1 MATRAAIP
9 LHRIEVQSVLSDG
22 TAVCLRTITPQD
34 EPLLRAGIATLSA
47 KSRYLRFFSP
57 APMPPDPVVA
67 GLVDVDGHDH
77 IGWGALCTDCEGA
90 PAIGAVHAVRYA
102 DGGPIGEYSVAV
114 LDAFH
119 GKGLARMMT
128 AALLIQC
135 LAEGL
140 TELDVHTLSDN
151 RAVARLVHSLGAT
164 WLRGSA
170 GVAEYRIDVDRA
182 LDGLRAD
189 REARGVQDV
198 FRALEH
204 RALNPARSPRACRS
218 LS

>member
-1 MATRAAIP
+1 MVTRAATP
-9 LHRIEVQSVLSDG
+9 LHRIEVHSVLSDG
-22 TAVCLRTITPQD
+22 TAVCLRTITPED

-47 KSRYLRFFSP
+47 ESRYLRFFSP

-67 GLVDVDGHDH
+67 GLVEVDGHDH
-77 IGWGALCTDCEGA
+77 IGWGALCTDCEGT

-102 DGGPIGEYSVAV
+102 DGGTIGEYSVAV

-119 GKGLARMMT
+119 GEGLARMMT

-140 TELDVHTLSDN
+140 TELDVHTLSEN

-170 GVAEYRIDVDRA
+170 GVAEYRIDVARA
-182 LDGLRAD
+182 LEGLRAD

-198 FRALEH
+198 FRALAGEAE
-204 RALNPARSPRACRS
+204 R
-218 LS
+218 